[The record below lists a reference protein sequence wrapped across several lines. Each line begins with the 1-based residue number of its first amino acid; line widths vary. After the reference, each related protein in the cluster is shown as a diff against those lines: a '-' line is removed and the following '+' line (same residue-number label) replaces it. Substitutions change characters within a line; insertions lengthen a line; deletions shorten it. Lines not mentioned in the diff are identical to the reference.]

1 MGTEPIDKNVRKKGR
16 RFTTSGLQL
25 NQRLVE
31 RIQPEIPSVLAK
43 SRYNKGT
50 NQKEEYF
57 MESIGRKIAFYRKA
71 KGMTQEELSEK
82 LGVSPQA
89 VSKWENDAACPDIQL
104 LVPLAKILEVTT
116 DELLSAEPVQQVRMI
131 PQEQK
136 PDLKHQTLK
145 VIVDSAKGDKVRVNL
160 PMELVKIGLEI
171 GSKIPQV
178 SGNEQLQNIDFEQIM
193 QLVESG
199 VMGELVEIESADGDV
214 VHVVV
219 E

>member
-1 MGTEPIDKNVRKKGR
+1 
-16 RFTTSGLQL
+16 
-25 NQRLVE
+25 
-31 RIQPEIPSVLAK
+31 
-43 SRYNKGT
+43 
-50 NQKEEYF
+50 

-131 PQEQK
+131 PQKQK

-160 PMELVKIGLEI
+160 PMELVKVGLEI